1 MLARLQQFTTLW
13 TLAWAGAWLGYWVDR
28 SPVLAWGG
36 ALALALAHVWV
47 LALQFALVW
56 ALNRRAATPECPA
69 PTAVQMLRAWAVE
82 CAVVLRVF
90 AWWQPWRSQRVPD
103 FLPVDGADPA
113 RRGVLLVHGFVC
125 NRGLWTHWLQALR
138 ARGHSVV
145 AVNLEPV
152 FGSID
157 DYVPLIDAAVQR
169 LTQATGQAPLVVAH
183 SMGGLAVRAWLR
195 AVSPRGEGDARVHH
209 VVTLG
214 SPHHGTWLGRFS
226 HVPNGRQMRLDSAWL
241 ARLAQD
247 EPPARHPRFT
257 CWYSNGDNIVFPAPT
272 ATLGGADNR
281 HLPGVAH
288 VQMALHPAPLEEVL
302 ARLAGD
308 LHPARESC
316 KNLPH
321 GNT

>member
-13 TLAWAGAWLGYWVDR
+13 TLALAGAWLGYWAER
-28 SPVLAWGG
+28 SPALAWGG
-36 ALALALAHVWV
+36 ALALALAHVGF
-47 LALQFALVW
+47 LALGFARVW
-56 ALNRRAATPECPA
+56 AVNRRAATPECPA
-69 PTAVQMLRAWAVE
+69 PTAGQMLRAWAAE
-82 CAVVLRVF
+82 CVVVLRVF
-90 AWWQPWRSQRVPD
+90 GWWQPWRSQRVPD
-103 FLPVDGADPA
+103 YLPPDGADPG
-113 RRGVLLVHGFVC
+113 RRGVLLIHGFVC
-125 NRGLWTHWLQALR
+125 NRGLWTLWLRALR

-157 DYVPLIDAAVQR
+157 DYVPRVEAAVLQ

-195 AVSPRGEGDARVHH
+195 AASPRGESDARVHH

-226 HVPNGRQMRLDSAWL
+226 QATNGRQMRLDSPWL
-241 ARLAQD
+241 AKLAQD
-247 EPPARHPRFT
+247 EPPARHRRFT

-272 ATLGGADNR
+272 ATLAGARNI

-288 VQMALHPAPLEEVL
+288 VEMALHPGPLAQVL
-302 ARLAGD
+302 AQLDA
-308 LHPARESC
+308 A
-316 KNLPH
+316 
-321 GNT
+321 